1 MTITLEIPPE
11 VEANLSTQATA
22 RGLSLDAYLKTLIEE
37 RAGIRR
43 QEHEQLAPEEWE
55 KGLDELL
62 DSVAVPEG
70 VNEEAFHRENW
81 YR

>member
-11 VEANLSTQATA
+11 VEANLSAQATA
-22 RGLSLDAYLKTLIEE
+22 RGLSLDAYLRTVIEE

-43 QEHEQLAPEEWE
+43 QWE
-55 KGLDELL
+55 KGLDELF
-62 DSVAVPEG
+62 DSAAVPEG
-70 VNEEAFHRENW
+70 VKEEAFHRENW